1 MKKLF
6 GVNILILTA
15 LCLFA
20 FDATA
25 NAQKRRPTRGKT
37 SSSAAKTKAATVTAD
52 AAAVQ
57 QGAQLINNQINNLGL
72 FLFKYGGSLTRIEVV
87 DSEAKQGKLN
97 ETAQVQSDAGKK
109 ALVLVIR
116 TFKNAMLKLE
126 DDFRANP
133 ALKPY
138 LLQLTGV
145 GEIAGTAEDQAAAGQ
160 FEPAGRTMLQ
170 VLSQLTDTLQAMP

>member
-1 MKKLF
+1 MKKIADLKI
-6 GVNILILTA
+6 VILIA
-15 LCLFA
+15 LLMLFA
-20 FDATA
+20 GVEA
-25 NAQKRRPTRGKT
+25 NAQKRRPARNSKPTAAK
-37 SSSAAKTKAATVTAD
+37 SSAAD

-87 DSEAKQGKLN
+87 DNEAKQGRLN
-97 ETAQVQSDAGKK
+97 DTAKVQSDAGKK

-145 GEIAGTAEDQAAAGQ
+145 GEIAGTAEEQAASGQYETAGS
-160 FEPAGRTMLQ
+160 TMLQ

>member
-1 MKKLF
+1 MRKF
-6 GVNILILTA
+6 GGLKIVVFIAFCT
-15 LCLFA
+15 LFA
-20 FDATA
+20 SVEAD
-25 NAQKRRPTRGKT
+25 AQKRRPARGKT
-37 SSSAAKTKAATVTAD
+37 AAAKPASAASN

-72 FLFKYGGSLTRIEVV
+72 FLFKYGGSLTRIEVI
-87 DSEAKQGKLN
+87 DAEAKQGKLN
-97 ETAQVQSDAGKK
+97 QTAQVQSDAGKK

-116 TFKNAMLKLE
+116 TFRNAMLKLE

-133 ALKPY
+133 ALRPY

-145 GEIAGTAEDQAAAGQ
+145 GEIAGTAEEQAASGQ
-160 FEPAGRTMLQ
+160 YETAGRTMLQ